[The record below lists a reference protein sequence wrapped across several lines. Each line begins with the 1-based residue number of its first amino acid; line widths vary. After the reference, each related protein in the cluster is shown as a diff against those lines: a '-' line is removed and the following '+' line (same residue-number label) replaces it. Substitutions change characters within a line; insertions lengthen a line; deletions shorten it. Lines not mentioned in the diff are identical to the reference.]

1 MGQFKCNACGRSYYD
16 SHNFTSCPYCG
27 GFGKPDKKCTCVH
40 YCGFGGQRLNIIYKK
55 DPNCPVH
62 GEKEKMNKGEGK

>member
-27 GFGKPDKKCTCVH
+27 GFCKTDQKCTCVH